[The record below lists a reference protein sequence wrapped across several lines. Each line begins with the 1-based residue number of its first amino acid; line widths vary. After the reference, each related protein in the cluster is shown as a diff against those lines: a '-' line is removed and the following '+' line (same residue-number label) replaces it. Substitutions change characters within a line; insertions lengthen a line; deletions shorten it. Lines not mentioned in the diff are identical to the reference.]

1 MVVSQP
7 NTRHRTVTFALPP
20 NHVDKYSGAYCEA
33 TLNRDTTYILSAK
46 WATVP
51 QLRRPPIKPSRTS
64 AQPLPTFNRFAL
76 LADDNID
83 NDEQPPT
90 ATAYSVL
97 DHETGETLEHCQLRR
112 LPKYKATWEKSYAD
126 EIGRLCQGVGQ
137 HPTMPNTQQVTG
149 TNTMK
154 PIMFQDIPIDC
165 RSDVPHTRVVCEVR
179 PTKAD
184 PNQTCIT
191 IGGNTINYTSDCG
204 TKTGSLETVK
214 LVINS
219 TLSTPGTKYMT
230 ADLSNFYL
238 NTILNRPEYAR
249 IQLSVIPQEVI
260 NEYKLEQYA
269 HNGWVYYEL
278 SKGMYGLKQA
288 GKLANDLLSER
299 LFKHG
304 YYQ

>member
-1 MVVSQP
+1 
-7 NTRHRTVTFALPP
+7 L
-20 NHVDKYSGAYCEA
+20 
-33 TLNRDTTYILSAK
+33 
-46 WATVP
+46 
-51 QLRRPPIKPSRTS
+51 

-112 LPKYKATWEKSYAD
+112 LPKYKATWDKSYAD

-137 HPTMPNTQQVTG
+137 HPTMPNTQRVTG

-154 PIMFQDIPIDC
+154 PTMFQDIPINHQ
-165 RSDVPHTRVVCEVR
+165 SDVAHTRVICKVC
-179 PTKAD
+179 PTKTD
-184 PNQTCIT
+184 PNRTRIT
-191 IGGNTINYTSDCG
+191 IGGNTINYTGDCG

-219 TLSTPGTKYMT
+219 PLSMPGARYMT

-238 NTILNRPEYAR
+238 NTPL
-249 IQLSVIPQEVI
+249 
-260 NEYKLEQYA
+260 
-269 HNGWVYYEL
+269 
-278 SKGMYGLKQA
+278 
-288 GKLANDLLSER
+288 D
-299 LFKHG
+299 
-304 YYQ
+304 

>member
-1 MVVSQP
+1 MEVIQP
-7 NTRHRTVTFALPP
+7 NTRQRTVTFALPP

-33 TLNRDTTYILSAK
+33 TLNHDTTYILSAK

-51 QLRRPPIKPSRTS
+51 QLHRPPIKPSQTL

-83 NDEQPPT
+83 DDEQSPT

-97 DHETGETLEHCQLRR
+97 DHETRETLEHCQLQH
-112 LPKYKATWEKSYAD
+112 LPKYKAIWDKSYAD

-154 PIMFQDIPIDC
+154 PIMFQDIPINC
-165 RSDVPHTRVVCEVR
+165 QSDVAHTRVVCEVR
-179 PTKAD
+179 PTKTD
-184 PNQTCIT
+184 PNRTRIT
-191 IGGNTINYTSDCG
+191 IGGNTINYTGDCG

-219 TLSTPGTKYMT
+219 TLSKPGGRYMT
-230 ADLSNFYL
+230 VDLSNFYL
-238 NTILNRPEYAR
+238 NTPL
-249 IQLSVIPQEVI
+249 
-260 NEYKLEQYA
+260 
-269 HNGWVYYEL
+269 
-278 SKGMYGLKQA
+278 
-288 GKLANDLLSER
+288 D
-299 LFKHG
+299 
-304 YYQ
+304 